1 MELFLIWG
9 ELGKKYYNNTSKIDA
24 KIGISRLIC

>member
-9 ELGKKYYNNTSKIDA
+9 ELGKKYYNNILRMDA
-24 KIGISRLIC
+24 KAGISLLIY